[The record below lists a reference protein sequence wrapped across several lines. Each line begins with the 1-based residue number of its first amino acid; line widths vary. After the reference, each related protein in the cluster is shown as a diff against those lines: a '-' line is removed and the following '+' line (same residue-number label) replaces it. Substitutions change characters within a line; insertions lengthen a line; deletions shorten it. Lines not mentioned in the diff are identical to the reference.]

1 MGLVEKLTDLDEAI
15 WEQYEKVTQYCN
27 KEFGWDKYDL
37 MKASSGLTSASFFG
51 ANFYMSLAGWQWDN
65 PRLAS
70 VGTFGAAVGIGL
82 YYLNRSEINETEKKE
97 VASLHN
103 GVIKKPIFGPK
114 RPSLFTYNSIFYS
127 YFLYR
132 FATKQGFPDSL
143 GLNTSLSSDENILG
157 ALVSTSLLFLTFFG
171 TCKLYFSD
179 QIPTPPQ
186 KKKSVLKT
194 LYEKTIGKLQVAPQP
209 QLEPKYESID
219 DVVA

>member
-1 MGLVEKLTDLDEAI
+1 
-15 WEQYEKVTQYCN
+15 
-27 KEFGWDKYDL
+27 
-37 MKASSGLTSASFFG
+37 
-51 ANFYMSLAGWQWDN
+51 
-65 PRLAS
+65 
-70 VGTFGAAVGIGL
+70 
-82 YYLNRSEINETEKKE
+82 
-97 VASLHN
+97 
-103 GVIKKPIFGPK
+103 
-114 RPSLFTYNSIFYS
+114 
-127 YFLYR
+127 
-132 FATKQGFPDSL
+132 
-143 GLNTSLSSDENILG
+143 LG